1 MKILIVEDDFISRK
15 VMLLCMSE
23 FGECDIAVDGV
34 EAIAAVKHAL
44 DDEKPYDL
52 ICLDI
57 MMPNMYGHEALK
69 ELRSLVAERGVM
81 LGRGAKVVMT
91 TALSDHTSI
100 ISAFKGD
107 CDSYLIKPVHKQDII
122 AKLTELE
129 LI

>member
-57 MMPNMYGHEALK
+57 MMPNMNGQEALK
-69 ELRSLVAERGVM
+69 ELRSLEAERGVM
-81 LGRGAKVVMT
+81 LGHGAKVVMT